1 LRANGICNM
10 LGRGATIVS
19 PFIVVTLFEGY
30 GVTGVTS
37 FMIGLLVILIVAV
50 WAWGIEPAGL
60 ALESV
65 ASTRPKSDFIKLR
78 SPLSKAP

>member
-1 LRANGICNM
+1 M

-19 PFIVVTLFEGY
+19 PFIVVTLFKAY

-37 FMIGLLVILIVAV
+37 FMIGLLIVLIVAI

-60 ALESV
+60 ALESI
-65 ASTRPKSDFIKLR
+65 ASTNPKSDKVGPSL
-78 SPLSKAP
+78 